1 MQGLSVKFDVDGG
14 LVLRAPGK
22 RDLKKS
28 VLLPSALEEHQ
39 GSHCGTQIN
48 RDEGTV

>member
-1 MQGLSVKFDVDGG
+1 MKFDVDEG

-22 RDLKKS
+22 ERDLKKS
-28 VLLPSALEEHQ
+28 VLLPPALEEHQ